1 MIAINLHLWGNC
13 HCYVWLPEG
22 ITKLA
27 LAYFHQKG
35 NNIQTKNKITT
46 TSEIITSRW
55 VLIPAQ
61 PWRISALSS
70 YVKLICLEI
79 WLFFFIIWIWFSH
92 AWWFWNLIWWC
103 WTNGQIILHTV
114 ISICL
119 VYVSSWALFLSHILF
134 KRVRLH
140 VYIKI

>member
-1 MIAINLHLWGNC
+1 MIAINLQMWRNC
-13 HCYVWLPEG
+13 RCYVWLPEG

-79 WLFFFIIWIWFSH
+79 WLFFSSYGYGLVMLGDFEIWFDG
-92 AWWFWNLIWWC
+92 AGP
-103 WTNGQIILHTV
+103 TD
-114 ISICL
+114 
-119 VYVSSWALFLSHILF
+119 
-134 KRVRLH
+134 R
-140 VYIKI
+140 